1 MHGLSQ
7 QTSIVNFDRF
17 NWADVFVLDW
27 KLAKKFYSGMF
38 DWHFIDQFIDGEM
51 VYSLA
56 CLEESANPPEST
68 SVAGIAPK
76 AEPLEE
82 GTLGNWNTYVVV
94 QSVDKVVEKA
104 VESGGRVRMEP
115 MDVGQAGRLAQCED
129 TRGIAFHLWQPMQH
143 SGARIANVPGSLNWF
158 ELTTSDTQAATCFY
172 GSVFGWKVEE
182 RSSGDIHY
190 ILFKLDNVPV
200 GSVHS
205 RVEETAGQELWTP
218 YIRVESVDDSLAKC
232 SRLNGSVVFGP
243 VDEPGVGRYAVIAD
257 PGENMLGIAEFTPH

>member
-1 MHGLSQ
+1 MHGQSQ
-7 QTSIVNFDRF
+7 QTSIVKFDRF
-17 NWADVFVLDW
+17 NWADVFVLDLE
-27 KLAKKFYSGMF
+27 LAKKFYSGMF

-56 CLEESANPPEST
+56 CLNEFANPPETT
-68 SVAGIAPK
+68 SVAGIAPRY
-76 AEPLEE
+76 EPIEE

-94 QSVDKVVEKA
+94 QSVDKAVEK
-104 VESGGRVRMEP
+104 VVGSGGRVRMEP

-182 RSSGDIHY
+182 GSLGDTDY
-190 ILFKLDNVPV
+190 ILFKLNDVPV
-200 GSVHS
+200 CSVHS

-218 YIRVESVDDSLAKC
+218 YIRVESVDNSLAKC
-232 SRLNGSVVFGP
+232 SRLKGSVVFGP
-243 VDEPGVGRYAVIAD
+243 VDEPGIGRYAVIAD
-257 PGENMLGIAEFTPH
+257 PGENMLGIAEIKPH